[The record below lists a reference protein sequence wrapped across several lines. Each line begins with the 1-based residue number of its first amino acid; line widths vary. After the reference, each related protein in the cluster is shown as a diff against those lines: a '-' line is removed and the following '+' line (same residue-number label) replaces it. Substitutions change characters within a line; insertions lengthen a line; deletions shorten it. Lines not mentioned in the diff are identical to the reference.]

1 MASFLQT
8 LKQFVSPGGIEGYF
22 AVKYAEWAR
31 NSETMRDGYRKL
43 AASAA
48 SAIQSGK
55 VLEVGP
61 GPGYVSIE
69 VARLL
74 PQVEV
79 VGLDLSETM
88 IEIARQNADEHGVS
102 ERVEFRQG
110 NASHMPF
117 DDSRFDFV
125 VSGGSL
131 HHWEESRQVFS
142 EIYRVLKPGRR
153 ALVSDLRRDVPQKA
167 VKKWTDAIDS
177 RFMRWGIKHSF
188 SEAYTP
194 QELKGLL
201 EGSGFESVD
210 VKVGEWDMEIWLKK
224 QEV

>member
-8 LKQFVSPGGIEGYF
+8 LRQFVSPGGIEGYF

-31 NSETMRDGYRKL
+31 DSELMRDDYRKL
-43 AASAA
+43 AATVA

-74 PQVEV
+74 QQVEV

-88 IEIARQNADEHGVS
+88 IEIARRNADEYGVS

-117 DDSRFDFV
+117 EDSRFDFV
-125 VSGGSL
+125 MSSGSL
-131 HHWEESRQVFS
+131 HHWEESPQVFS
-142 EIYRVLKPGRR
+142 EIYRVLKPGCR
-153 ALVSDLRRDVPQKA
+153 ALISDLRRDVPQEA
-167 VKKWTDAIDS
+167 VKKWTDAIAS
-177 RFMRWGIKHSF
+177 RFMRWGVKHSF

-194 QELKGLL
+194 QEVKGLL
-201 EGSGFESVD
+201 EGSGFESFD
-210 VKVGEWDMEIWLKK
+210 VKVGEWDMQIWLEK

>member
-1 MASFLQT
+1 MTSFLQT

-31 NSETMRDGYRKL
+31 NSETMRDGYRRL

-61 GPGYVSIE
+61 GPGYISIE

-88 IEIARQNADEHGVS
+88 IEVARRNADE
-102 ERVEFRQG
+102 
-110 NASHMPF
+110 
-117 DDSRFDFV
+117 
-125 VSGGSL
+125 
-131 HHWEESRQVFS
+131 
-142 EIYRVLKPGRR
+142 Y
-153 ALVSDLRRDVPQKA
+153 DVPDLTLWCQA
-167 VKKWTDAIDS
+167 
-177 RFMRWGIKHSF
+177 GHSIIGR
-188 SEAYTP
+188 SHARCSAKYI
-194 QELKGLL
+194 GY
-201 EGSGFESVD
+201 
-210 VKVGEWDMEIWLKK
+210 
-224 QEV
+224 

>member
-1 MASFLQT
+1 MTSFLQT

-31 NSETMRDGYRKL
+31 NSETMRGGYRKL
-43 AASAA
+43 AATAA

-61 GPGYVSIE
+61 GPGYISIE

-74 PQVEV
+74 PQAEV

-88 IEIARQNADEHGVS
+88 IEIARRNADEYGVS
-102 ERVEFRQG
+102 ERVEFRWG

-117 DDSRFDFV
+117 EDSRFDFV
-125 VSGGSL
+125 VSSGSL
-131 HHWEESRQVFS
+131 HHWEESRQVFG

-153 ALVSDLRRDVPQKA
+153 ALISDLRRDVPQEA
-167 VKKWTDAIDS
+167 VKKWTDAIGS

-188 SEAYTP
+188 SEAYTL
-194 QELKGLL
+194 QEVKGLL
-201 EGSGFESVD
+201 EGSGFETFD
-210 VKVGEWDMEIWLKK
+210 VKAGEWDMEIWLEK